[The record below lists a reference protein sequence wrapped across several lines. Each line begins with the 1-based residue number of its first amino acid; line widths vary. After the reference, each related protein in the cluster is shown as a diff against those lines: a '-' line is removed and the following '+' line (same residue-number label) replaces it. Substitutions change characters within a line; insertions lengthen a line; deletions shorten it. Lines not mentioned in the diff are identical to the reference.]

1 MLIIHNFRQHVMS
14 EGTSFYVKQET
25 ELLIYYLLIIIKIL
39 IDLFRTL
46 IE

>member
-14 EGTSFYVKQET
+14 EGISFYVKQET